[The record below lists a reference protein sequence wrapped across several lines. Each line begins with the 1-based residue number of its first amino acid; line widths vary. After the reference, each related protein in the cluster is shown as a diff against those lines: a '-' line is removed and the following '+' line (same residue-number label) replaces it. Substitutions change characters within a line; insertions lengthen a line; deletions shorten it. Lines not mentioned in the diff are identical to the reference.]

1 MRLSRM
7 RDVMAWTLVVLL
19 LIVVALLGIRIAGL
33 SSLPELE
40 PWHRL
45 VPQELEV
52 SELDEGDWQTYVAA
66 EAALFECL
74 QRELIK
80 PVTAS
85 GEAPY
90 SRYASNSPVY
100 PGSLPRDWNRS
111 FILSPP
117 GPARGVVVLLHGLT
131 DSPYSL
137 RHIAQHL
144 SEQGLLAV
152 VPRMPG
158 HGTVPAALTAA
169 HWEQWLAATRLAVRE
184 ARRQVPDGPLYLLG
198 YSNGGALALRYS
210 LAALEDEQLAMP
222 QRLVLISP
230 MIGVTSYARYAG
242 LAALPAVLPA
252 FAKSAWM
259 SVLPEFNPF
268 KYNSFPVQAA
278 RQTYELTREV
288 QNAFDTAEGDGRL
301 SRLPPVLAFQSLA
314 DNTVSTPAVVRN
326 LFQRLPANGSEL
338 VIFDINRSQAAGSLL
353 RADMSGL
360 LEQLL
365 PPATRDYDLTVVSV
379 AAEQGRAVEAR
390 RIAAGSQQ
398 IQRVSLG
405 VEYPSQL
412 FSLSHV
418 ALPFPPSDPLYG
430 SDPTPDENY
439 GVALGTLAPRGEHGV
454 LVVGLDSLQRATSN
468 PFYDYL
474 LQRIDEDLL
483 VRSARSQ

>member
-1 MRLSRM
+1 MRLPRM
-7 RDVMAWTLVVLL
+7 RNVMAWTLVVLL

-45 VPQELEV
+45 VPQELDAD
-52 SELDEGDWQTYVAA
+52 ELDASDWQAYLSA
-66 EAALFECL
+66 EAALFERL
-74 QRELIK
+74 QRELIG

-85 GEAPY
+85 GAAPY
-90 SRYASNSPVY
+90 SRYASDSPVY
-100 PGSLPRDWNRS
+100 PGNLPRDWNRS
-111 FILSPP
+111 FILPPP
-117 GPARGVVVLLHGLT
+117 GTARGVVVLLHGLT

-184 ARRQVPDGPLYLLG
+184 ARRQVPDGPLYLVG

-210 LAALEDEQLAMP
+210 LAALEDERLAMP

-259 SVLPEFNPF
+259 NVLPEFNPF

-288 QNAFDTAEGDGRL
+288 QNAFDAAEADGRL
-301 SRLPPVLAFQSLA
+301 SRLPPVLALQSLA
-314 DNTVSTPAVVRN
+314 DSTVSTPAVVHR
-326 LFQRLPANGSEL
+326 LFDRLPANGSEL
-338 VIFDINRSQAAGSLL
+338 VVFDINRSQAASSLL

-365 PPATRDYDLTVVSV
+365 PPAKRDYDLTVVGV
-379 AAEQGRAVEAR
+379 APEQGRAVEAR

-398 IQRVSLG
+398 VQRQPLG
-405 VEYPSQL
+405 VDYPSQL

-418 ALPFPPSDPLYG
+418 ALPFPPGDPLYG
-430 SDPTPDENY
+430 SDPAPGEDY
-439 GVALGTLAPRGEHGV
+439 GVSLGTLAPRGERGV

-474 LQRIDEDLL
+474 LQRIEEDL
-483 VRSARSQ
+483 R

>member
-1 MRLSRM
+1 MRLPRM
-7 RDVMAWTLVVLL
+7 RNVMAWTLVLIL

-45 VPQELEV
+45 VPQELDAD
-52 SELDEGDWQTYVAA
+52 ELDASDWQAYLSA
-66 EAALFECL
+66 EAALFERL
-74 QRELIK
+74 QRELIG

-85 GEAPY
+85 GAAPY
-90 SRYASNSPVY
+90 SRYASDSPVY
-100 PGSLPRDWNRS
+100 PGNLPRDWNRS
-111 FILSPP
+111 FILPPP
-117 GPARGVVVLLHGLT
+117 GTARGAVVLLHGLT

-184 ARRQVPDGPLYLLG
+184 ARRQVPDGPLYLVG

-210 LAALEDEQLAMP
+210 LAALEDERLAMP

-259 SVLPEFNPF
+259 NVLPEFNPF

-288 QNAFDTAEGDGRL
+288 QNAFDAAEADGWL
-301 SRLPPVLAFQSLA
+301 SRLPPVLALQSLA
-314 DNTVSTPAVVRN
+314 DSTVSTPAVVHR
-326 LFQRLPANGSEL
+326 LFDRLPANGSEL
-338 VIFDINRSQAAGSLL
+338 VVFDINRSQAASSLL

-365 PPATRDYDLTVVSV
+365 PPAKRDYDLTVVGV
-379 AAEQGRAVEAR
+379 APEQGRAVEAR

-398 IQRVSLG
+398 VQRQPLG
-405 VEYPSQL
+405 VDYPSQL

-418 ALPFPPSDPLYG
+418 ALPFPPGDPLYG
-430 SDPTPDENY
+430 SDPAPGEDY
-439 GVALGTLAPRGEHGV
+439 GVALGTLAPRGERGV

-474 LQRIDEDLL
+474 LQRIEEDL
-483 VRSARSQ
+483 R

>member
-1 MRLSRM
+1 MRLPRM
-7 RDVMAWTLVVLL
+7 RNVMAWTLVVLL

-66 EAALFECL
+66 EAALFERL
-74 QRELIK
+74 QRELIE

-85 GEAPY
+85 GTAPY
-90 SRYASNSPVY
+90 SRYASDSPVY
-100 PGSLPRDWNRS
+100 PGNLPRDWNRS
-111 FILSPP
+111 FILPPP

-184 ARRQVPDGPLYLLG
+184 ARRQVPDGPLYLIG

-242 LAALPAVLPA
+242 LAALPALLPA

-259 SVLPEFNPF
+259 NVLPEFNPF
-268 KYNSFPVQAA
+268 KYNSFPVHAA
-278 RQTYELTREV
+278 RQTYELTHEV
-288 QNAFDTAEGDGRL
+288 QSAFDVAEADGRL

-314 DNTVSTPAVVRN
+314 DSTVSTPAVVRQ
-326 LFQRLPANGSEL
+326 LFERLPANGSEL
-338 VIFDINRSQAAGSLL
+338 VVFDINRSQAASSLL

-365 PPATRDYDLTVVSV
+365 PPAERDYDLTVVGV
-379 AAEQGRAVEAR
+379 APEQGRAVEAR

-398 IQRVSLG
+398 VQHQPLG
-405 VEYPSQL
+405 VDYPRQL

-439 GVALGTLAPRGEHGV
+439 GVALGTLAPRGEQGV

-468 PFYDYL
+468 PFYAYL
-474 LQRIDEDLL
+474 RERIDEDL
-483 VRSARSQ
+483 

>member
-1 MRLSRM
+1 MRLPRM
-7 RDVMAWTLVVLL
+7 RNVMAWTLVVVL

-33 SSLPELE
+33 ASLPELE

-52 SELDEGDWQTYVAA
+52 SELDESDWQAYLDA
-66 EAALFECL
+66 EAALFERL
-74 QRELIK
+74 QRELIE

-85 GEAPY
+85 GKAPY
-90 SRYASNSPVY
+90 SRYASASPVY
-100 PGSLPRDWNRS
+100 PGNLARDWNRS
-111 FILSPP
+111 FILQSSGPP
-117 GPARGVVVLLHGLT
+117 RGVAVLLHGLT

-169 HWEQWLAATRLAVRE
+169 HWEQWLATTRLAVRE
-184 ARRQVPDGPLYLLG
+184 ARRQVPDGPLYLVG

-210 LAALEDEQLAMP
+210 LAALEDERLAMP
-222 QRLVLISP
+222 QQLVLISP

-242 LAALPAVLPA
+242 LAALPAVLPP

-259 SVLPEFNPF
+259 NVLPEFNPF

-288 QNAFDTAEGDGRL
+288 QNAFDTAEADGRL
-301 SRLPPVLAFQSLA
+301 ARLPPVLALQSLA
-314 DNTVSTPAVVRN
+314 DSTVSTPAVVRQ
-326 LFQRLPANGSEL
+326 LFARLPANGSEL
-338 VIFDINRSQAAGSLL
+338 VVFDINRSQAASSLL
-353 RADMSGL
+353 RTDMSGL

-365 PPATRDYDLTVVSV
+365 PAAARDYDLTVVGV
-379 AAEQGRAVEAR
+379 TPEQGRAVEAR
-390 RIAAGSQQ
+390 RIAAGGQHV
-398 IQRVSLG
+398 QRVPLG
-405 VEYPSQL
+405 VDYPAQL

-430 SDPTPDENY
+430 SDPAPGEDY

-474 LQRIDEDLL
+474 LQRIDEDL
-483 VRSARSQ
+483 R

>member
-66 EAALFECL
+66 EAALFEQL
-74 QRELIK
+74 WHELIE

-242 LAALPAVLPA
+242 LAALPAILPA

-268 KYNSFPVQAA
+268 KYNSFPVHAA

-288 QNAFDTAEGDGRL
+288 QNAFDAAEGDGRL

-314 DNTVSTPAVVRN
+314 DSTVSTPAVVRQ
-326 LFQRLPANGSEL
+326 LFERLPANGSEL

-474 LQRIDEDLL
+474 LQRIEEDL
-483 VRSARSQ
+483 R

>member
-1 MRLSRM
+1 MRLPRM
-7 RDVMAWTLVVLL
+7 RNVMAWTLVVLL

-33 SSLPELE
+33 SALPELE

-45 VPQELEV
+45 VPHELEAD
-52 SELDEGDWQTYVAA
+52 ELDASDWQAYLAA
-66 EAALFECL
+66 EAVLFERL
-74 QRELIK
+74 QRELIE

-85 GEAPY
+85 GSARY
-90 SRYASNSPVY
+90 SRYASDSPVY
-100 PGSLPRDWNRS
+100 PGNLPRDWNRS
-111 FILSPP
+111 FILQPS
-117 GPARGVVVLLHGLT
+117 GSARGVVVLLHGLT

-184 ARRQVPDGPLYLLG
+184 ARRQVPDGPLYLVG

-210 LAALEDEQLAMP
+210 LAALADERLAMP

-259 SVLPEFNPF
+259 NVLPEFNPF
-268 KYNSFPVQAA
+268 KYNSFPVHAA

-288 QNAFDTAEGDGRL
+288 QSAFDAAEADGRL
-301 SRLPPVLAFQSLA
+301 ARLPPVLALQSLA
-314 DNTVSTPAVVRN
+314 DNTVSTPAVVHQ
-326 LFQRLPANGSEL
+326 LFERLPANGSEL
-338 VIFDINRSQAAGSLL
+338 VVFDINRSQAASSLL
-353 RADMSGL
+353 RTDMSGL

-365 PPATRDYDLTVVSV
+365 PPAARDFDLTVVGV
-379 AAEQGRAVEAR
+379 APDQGRAVEAR

-398 IQRVSLG
+398 MQRMSLG
-405 VEYPSQL
+405 VDYPSQL

-430 SDPTPDENY
+430 SDPVAGEDY

-474 LQRIDEDLL
+474 LQRIDEDL
-483 VRSARSQ
+483 R

>member
-1 MRLSRM
+1 MRLSSIRNL
-7 RDVMAWTLVVLL
+7 VAWTLVVLL

-45 VPQELEV
+45 VPQELNAD
-52 SELDEGDWQTYVAA
+52 ELDVSDWQAYLAA
-66 EAALFECL
+66 ETALFEHL
-74 QRELIK
+74 QHELIE

-85 GEAPY
+85 GQAPY
-90 SRYASNSPVY
+90 SRYASDSPVY
-100 PGSLPRDWNRS
+100 PGNLPRDWNRS
-111 FILSPP
+111 FILQPP

-184 ARRQVPDGPLYLLG
+184 ARRQVPDEPLYLVG

-210 LAALEDEQLAMP
+210 LAALEDEHLAMP

-230 MIGVTSYARYAG
+230 MIGVTRYARYAG

-288 QNAFDTAEGDGRL
+288 QRAFDAAEADGRL
-301 SRLPPVLAFQSLA
+301 SRLPPVLALQSLA
-314 DNTVSTPAVVRN
+314 DNTVSTPAVVHR
-326 LFQRLPANGSEL
+326 LFARLPANGSEL
-338 VIFDINRSQAAGSLL
+338 VIFDINRSQAASTLL

-360 LEQLL
+360 LERLL
-365 PPATRDYDLTVVSV
+365 PPAGRGYDLTVVGV
-379 AAEQGRAVEAR
+379 APEQGRAVEAR
-390 RIAAGSQQ
+390 RIAAGSLQV
-398 IQRVSLG
+398 QRQPLG
-405 VEYPSQL
+405 VDYPSQL

-418 ALPFPPSDPLYG
+418 ALPFPPGDPLYG
-430 SDPTPDENY
+430 SDPAPGEDY

-454 LVVGLDSLQRATSN
+454 LVVGLGSLQRATSN

-474 LQRIDEDLL
+474 LQRIDEDL
-483 VRSARSQ
+483 R

>member
-1 MRLSRM
+1 MRLPRM
-7 RDVMAWTLVVLL
+7 RNVMAWTLVLIL

-45 VPQELEV
+45 VPQELDAD
-52 SELDEGDWQTYVAA
+52 ELDTSDWQAYQSA
-66 EAALFECL
+66 EAALFERL
-74 QRELIK
+74 QRELIG

-85 GEAPY
+85 GAAPY
-90 SRYASNSPVY
+90 SRYASDSPVY
-100 PGSLPRDWNRS
+100 PGNLPRDWNRS
-111 FILSPP
+111 FILPPP
-117 GPARGVVVLLHGLT
+117 GTARGAVVLLHGLT

-152 VPRMPG
+152 VPRIPG

-184 ARRQVPDGPLYLLG
+184 ARRQVPDGPLYLVG

-210 LAALEDEQLAMP
+210 LAALEDERLAMP

-259 SVLPEFNPF
+259 NVLPEFNPF

-288 QNAFDTAEGDGRL
+288 QNAFDAAEADGRL
-301 SRLPPVLAFQSLA
+301 SRLPPVLALQSLA
-314 DNTVSTPAVVRN
+314 DSTVSTPAVVHR
-326 LFQRLPANGSEL
+326 LFDRLPANGSEL
-338 VIFDINRSQAAGSLL
+338 VVFDINRSQAASSLL

-365 PPATRDYDLTVVSV
+365 PPAKRDYDLTVVGV
-379 AAEQGRAVEAR
+379 APEQGRAVEAR

-398 IQRVSLG
+398 VQRQPLG
-405 VEYPSQL
+405 VDYPSQL

-418 ALPFPPSDPLYG
+418 ALPFPPGDPLYG
-430 SDPTPDENY
+430 SDPVPGEDY
-439 GVALGTLAPRGEHGV
+439 GVSLGTLAPRGERGV

-474 LQRIDEDLL
+474 LQRIEVDL
-483 VRSARSQ
+483 R

>member
-1 MRLSRM
+1 MRLPRM
-7 RDVMAWTLVVLL
+7 RNVMAWTLVVVL

-33 SSLPELE
+33 ASLPELE

-52 SELDEGDWQTYVAA
+52 SELDESDWQAYLAA
-66 EAALFECL
+66 EATLFERL
-74 QRELIK
+74 RRELIE
-80 PVTAS
+80 PVTVS
-85 GEAPY
+85 GKAPY
-90 SRYASNSPVY
+90 SRYASASPVY
-100 PGSLPRDWNRS
+100 PGNLARDWNRS
-111 FILSPP
+111 FILQPSAPP
-117 GPARGVVVLLHGLT
+117 RGVAVLLHGLT

-169 HWEQWLAATRLAVRE
+169 HWEQWLATTRLAVRE
-184 ARRQVPDGPLYLLG
+184 ARRQVPDGPLYLVG

-210 LAALEDEQLAMP
+210 LAALEDERLAMP

-252 FAKSAWM
+252 FAKSAWK
-259 SVLPEFNPF
+259 SILPEFNPF
-268 KYNSFPVQAA
+268 KYNSFPVHAA

-288 QNAFDTAEGDGRL
+288 QNAFDVAEADGRL
-301 SRLPPVLAFQSLA
+301 ARLPPVLALQSLA
-314 DNTVSTPAVVRN
+314 DSTVSTPAVVRQ
-326 LFQRLPANGSEL
+326 LFARLPANGSEL
-338 VIFDINRSQAAGSLL
+338 VVFDINRSQAASSLL
-353 RADMSGL
+353 RTDMSGL

-365 PPATRDYDLTVVSV
+365 PPAARDYDLTVVGV
-379 AAEQGRAVEAR
+379 APEQGRAVEAR
-390 RIAAGSQQ
+390 RIAPGGQQ
-398 IQRVSLG
+398 VQRVPLG
-405 VEYPSQL
+405 VDYPAQL

-430 SDPTPDENY
+430 SDPAAGEDY
-439 GVALGTLAPRGEHGV
+439 GVALGTLAPRGERGV

-474 LQRIDEDLL
+474 LQRIDADL
-483 VRSARSQ
+483 R